1 MHHCVDEPDAAQ
13 IVCGS
18 GGVKRR
24 RVVIA
29 GPPNSGKSAMFNW
42 LSSSYSEV
50 SNYPHSTVSCVK
62 GEFVSGGETYDVW
75 DTPGISSLDAATE
88 VEALSR
94 DVLLKE
100 KPSIII
106 MLLDATRLKRSL
118 MLFSEISDI
127 SVPVA
132 LVLSKADVAWK
143 NGTAISLKALST
155 ALGAPVFGLRSD
167 RRISGNEIS
176 SVIESARI
184 MPTMVNVDDFEI
196 NEALDAI
203 RKSATADGACL
214 SRAEVISLL
223 SGGALSNQDILA
235 NFHENTRLD
244 VEGALKTFQRKRAG
258 ANVQQA
264 FFRARSSWVD
274 KVAHE
279 AESHAHFSVNEM
291 SQLTARAFRHPIL
304 GWPILLG
311 VIWLTFKGVATL
323 APMIANIMDAVLFA
337 PLVGLIS
344 KIVTIPAL
352 HDFLLGQYGVLTMG
366 LINALETVTPILLV
380 FFLIVGF
387 LEEIGYMPNLSVLLN
402 RMFAM
407 MGLTGKAALCMSVGF
422 GCNTMATMA
431 SRMLETRRERVIAS
445 FLIALGVPCAVQL
458 GVLIAILS
466 SLPFSAL
473 LIVLG
478 TILATQAG
486 CGLAMNRLLMGKGS
500 SNFILELPGLKA
512 PDLKNIVR
520 KTYLRVKSFLIEA
533 TPVFMAAAV
542 FMFMLDKIGALELLK
557 KAMHPLVAGALSL
570 PDKAVEVF
578 IMVIARR
585 ELGAVYFKNMAD
597 AGEMDYIQIVV
608 GLVVITLFIPCIS
621 NTMMMI
627 KEIGMKASVYINS
640 AIIVIAIL
648 AGVAVNVTL
657 RALL

>member
-1 MHHCVDEPDAAQ
+1 M
-13 IVCGS
+13 
-18 GGVKRR
+18 
-24 RVVIA
+24 IA

-62 GEFVSGGETYDVW
+62 GEFVSDGNTYDIW

-155 ALGAPVFGLRSD
+155 ALGAPVFELRSD
-167 RRISGNEIS
+167 RRISGSEV
-176 SVIESARI
+176 SVIIGSARI

-196 NEALDAI
+196 NEVIDVI
-203 RKSATADGACL
+203 RKSATADGVCL

-223 SGGALSNQDILA
+223 SGGRLANQDILA
-235 NFHENTRLD
+235 NFNENTRLD
-244 VEGALKTFQRKRAG
+244 VENTLKTFQRRRTAV
-258 ANVQQA
+258 NVQQA
-264 FFRARSSWVD
+264 FFKARSSWTD
-274 KVAHE
+274 KLTHE
-279 AESHAHFSVNEM
+279 AESHAHFTVNEM
-291 SQLTARAFRHPIL
+291 SQLTAQAFRHPIL

-323 APMIANIMDAVLFA
+323 APMIANIMDAALFA
-337 PLVGLIS
+337 PFVALIS
-344 KIVTIPAL
+344 NIVTLPL
-352 HDFLLGQYGVLTMG
+352 LNEFLLGKYGILTMG
-366 LINALETVTPILLV
+366 LINAVETVTPILLI

-402 RMFAM
+402 RMFSM

-431 SRMLETRRERVIAS
+431 SRMLETRRERVISS

-478 TILATQAG
+478 TILTTQIV
-486 CGLAMNRLLMGKGS
+486 CGMALNRLIMGKDS
-500 SNFILELPGLKA
+500 SSFILELPGLKA

-542 FMFMLDKIGALELLK
+542 MMFIFDKIGALELFK
-557 KAMHPLVAGALSL
+557 KGMHPLVAGALSL

-597 AGEMDYIQIVV
+597 AGELDYIQIVV
-608 GLVVITLFIPCIS
+608 GLVVITLFIPCLS

-627 KEIGMKASVYINS
+627 KEIGLKASIYINS
-640 AIIVIAIL
+640 AIIVIAIF